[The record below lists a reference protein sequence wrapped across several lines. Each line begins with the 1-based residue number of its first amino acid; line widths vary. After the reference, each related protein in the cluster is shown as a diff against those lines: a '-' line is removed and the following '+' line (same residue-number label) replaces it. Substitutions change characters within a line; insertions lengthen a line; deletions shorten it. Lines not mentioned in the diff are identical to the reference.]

1 VKLPAPFIRTW
12 GDIQRNFDA
21 LATAFTAALSGRNGV
36 MGTVAVTTTASVTG
50 SATVTHGLMVDGVAT
65 TPFGR
70 PGDRP
75 VGYERD
81 HERDGGEPGPTQFT
95 VGLRFTDG
103 TARSTTHTISWQAWA

>member
-21 LATAFTAALSGRNGV
+21 LATAFTAALSGRTIA
-36 MGTVAVTTTASVTG
+36 MGTVAVTATASVTA
-50 SATVTHGLMVDGVAT
+50 SAIVTHGLMVDGVAT
-65 TPFGR
+65 TPSVVQVTDQSDANGITN
-70 PGDRP
+70 
-75 VGYERD
+75 VTAASL
-81 HERDGGEPGPTQFT
+81 GPTQFT

>member
-50 SATVTHGLMVDGVAT
+50 SAIVTHGLTVDGTAT
-65 TPFGR
+65 VPSVVQVTDQSDTNGITNVTA
-70 PGDRP
+70 GSL
-75 VGYERD
+75 
-81 HERDGGEPGPTQFT
+81 GPTQFT